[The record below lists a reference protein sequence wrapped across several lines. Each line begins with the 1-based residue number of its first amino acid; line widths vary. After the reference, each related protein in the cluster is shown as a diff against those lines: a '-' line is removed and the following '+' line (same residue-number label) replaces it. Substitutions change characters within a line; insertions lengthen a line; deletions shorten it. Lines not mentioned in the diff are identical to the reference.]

1 MALNIKNFERP
12 LNQSFVPSTVEGC
25 VRLRP
30 ISEPNTF
37 ESQTYQIEVQLMFAF
52 GPSFRNSTSSQPT
65 AVPSLL
71 LTCQTRSTRVPRDLL
86 TTSGRFS

>member
-1 MALNIKNFERP
+1 M
-12 LNQSFVPSTVEGC
+12 
-25 VRLRP
+25 RP

-65 AVPSLL
+65 AVPR
-71 LTCQTRSTRVPRDLL
+71 CC
-86 TTSGRFS
+86 